1 MDNAQLADKLERP
14 ALISLPELERAS
26 GGAAKPAKTAGR
38 KGPPPETLFK
48 PGERR
53 VGRAKGTQ
61 NKLTVGIREA
71 VELAVQP
78 GQCHPNGFAGWL
90 VDRAKGGVED
100 RKIFAGVV
108 GRVIPLQIN
117 QKSEGTV
124 RIELGW
130 LNNRAVGRNLAQS
143 DGDARQVIDITAE
156 RADVPVIKDHSDTA
170 PGADAGQAGQA
181 GTQE

>member
-26 GGAAKPAKTAGR
+26 GGAARAPKSGSGKALPGKPFPKGVRTAGR
-38 KGPPPETLFK
+38 QKGQP
-48 PGERR
+48 
-53 VGRAKGTQ
+53 